1 MVCRL
6 FPILSALVALVGA
19 CSLKVEADIPEVE
32 ITQHGIRIPGVP
44 LAKSAEERSI
54 SSSFNFSRSNSAWAK
69 RMNSDVLV
77 HRLTVEQGDG
87 VPNLDFIKLARLTMT
102 DPATSQEATEIINY
116 QRDEQ
121 APSTAVIDL
130 SPETPVDI
138 TALWTADKTIITL
151 EMSGT
156 LPIADWVVDMT
167 LKLTGKIRYD
177 Y

>member
-6 FPILSALVALVGA
+6 FPILSALAALAGA
-19 CSLKVEADIPEVE
+19 CSLKVEADIPEVA
-32 ITQHGIRIPGVP
+32 ITQHGVRMPGVP

-54 SSSFNFSRSNSAWAK
+54 STSFNFSRSNSAWAK

-77 HRLTVEQGDG
+77 QRLTVAQGDG
-87 VPNLDFIKLARLTMT
+87 LPNLDFIKLARLTMT

-116 QRDEQ
+116 QRSEQ
-121 APSTAVIDL
+121 AASSAVIDL
-130 SPETPVDI
+130 SPDTPVDI
-138 TALWTADKTIITL
+138 TALWTADKTVITL
-151 EMSGT
+151 EMAGA
-156 LPIADWVVDMT
+156 LPLADWVVDVT